1 MAGHA
6 QGGVKVDFL
15 AAGDELLALEQAKY
29 QAGFRFV
36 VGIDEVGRG
45 PLAGPVVAAAVG
57 FPAGAAIP
65 RVNDSKKL
73 TEEQRTKLD
82 AAIRSVPGVRIGIA
96 EIAVDQIDKINI
108 LRATHLAMKKAVEQ
122 IPEADCLLVDGL
134 PVPGLPGES
143 FNVIKGDARSASI
156 AAASIIAKVY
166 RDRLMVELDKLYP
179 GYGLAEN
186 KGYGTAAHIN
196 ALKVL
201 GVTPIHRRSFAP
213 VRDVITPP
221 PEQLELF

>member
-45 PLAGPVVAAAVG
+45 PLAGPVVVAAVG
-57 FPAGAAIP
+57 FPQGAKIP
-65 RVNDSKKL
+65 HVNDSKQL
-73 TEEQRTKLD
+73 SEEKRLLLD
-82 AAIRSVPGVRIGIA
+82 AAIRAVPGVKIAIA
-96 EIAVDQIDKINI
+96 EISVEEIDQINI
-108 LRATHLAMKKAVEQ
+108 LRATHLAMRKAAGE

-134 PVPGLPGES
+134 PVPGLPCES
-143 FNVIKGDARSASI
+143 FPVVKGDAKSASI
-156 AAASIIAKVY
+156 AAASIVAKVY
-166 RDRLMVELDKLYP
+166 RDNLMVELDKLYP

-186 KGYGTAAHIN
+186 KGYGTAAHLA
-196 ALKVL
+196 ALKQL
-201 GVTPIHRRSFAP
+201 GVTPIHRKSFAP
-213 VRDVITPP
+213 VRDILDPP
-221 PEQLELF
+221 PEQMELF

>member
-1 MAGHA
+1 MAENADSG
-6 QGGVKVDFL
+6 KSNML
-15 AAGDELLALEQAKY
+15 AADDELLLLEHEKLR
-29 QAGFRFV
+29 AGFRFV